1 MRKTQVG
8 DQGTIELVVPPQSG
22 GERSEPERSGG
33 TTSSA
38 AAARI
43 PGSGGRVPDPEVAA
57 KRSADTTRRSTN
69 CGSCAKL
76 TRAVLAE
83 SPRCCAVR
91 GCTRRP

>member
-1 MRKTQVG
+1 VRKTQVG

-43 PGSGGRVPDPEVAA
+43 PGSGGRVPDPEVAE
-57 KRSADTTRRSTN
+57 KPIR
-69 CGSCAKL
+69 
-76 TRAVLAE
+76 
-83 SPRCCAVR
+83 
-91 GCTRRP
+91 